1 MSCVQLPCG
10 RSGSL
15 QWSSLYYIMSHFEEK
30 KKKNHFDRA
39 PFLATERRRS
49 NVRVMLAIL
58 GSGKADF
65 INMTII
71 LILLFDSGKNVLAV
85 AFHFRENRNW
95 KRFALDA
102 NCRMFM
108 LNLHSRKKQ
117 KQKKQGK
124 NGKSMVSVLVLNSSK
139 MKKFA
144 LHLWIMLS
152 ASYIAIPTTPCS
164 WTSNRNQYPHV
175 SEKKP

>member
-1 MSCVQLPCG
+1 MEDKSVSCVQPPCG

-15 QWSSLYYIMSHFEEK
+15 QWSSLYYIMSHFEGK
-30 KKKNHFDRA
+30 KKINHFDRA

-58 GSGKADF
+58 SSGKANL

-117 KQKKQGK
+117 KQKKNKGK
-124 NGKSMVSVLVLNSSK
+124 KVNQWCQFLYLILVKWKNSHYT
-139 MKKFA
+139 F
-144 LHLWIMLS
+144 
-152 ASYIAIPTTPCS
+152 
-164 WTSNRNQYPHV
+164 
-175 SEKKP
+175 E